1 MKNQDFTVKQFA
13 AALRIYICRYIL
25 GQRKSVDVGEKK
37 VLNFELSRIDLWEE
51 KIGKLDSLSEL
62 LFVYI
67 NEFKLNV
74 SQTYELYK
82 LVQDQV

>member
-1 MKNQDFTVKQFA
+1 MG
-13 AALRIYICRYIL
+13 R
-25 GQRKSVDVGEKK
+25 
-37 VLNFELSRIDLWEE
+37 